1 MFYVNRAWRVSHGV
15 PSSSIYQRWVPI
27 PESRGDQAVVD
38 FMSEMEQSVNTAQ
51 RDFEAEVRADAHSG
65 AVLSKEAA

>member
-1 MFYVNRAWRVSHGV
+1 MACEPRSPFVEYLTAPGSRF
-15 PSSSIYQRWVPI
+15 PI
-27 PESRGDQAVVD
+27 PELRGDQAVVD